1 MGSGFRRCARAR
13 RGSHG
18 TGASGGESDNVTAFS
33 AQQAPFPEIEEV
45 TVAEMRAAMDAGRLT
60 SRQIVEMYLARIEA
74 IDRNGPKLNSIM
86 EVNPDALAI
95 ADEMDRELAAGA
107 IRGPLHGIPILLK
120 DNIDTA
126 DQMLTTAGSLALA
139 SSKPLQDSTTA
150 ARLRTAGAVILGK
163 TTLSEWANFRST
175 HSSSGWSGRGG
186 QSLNPYVLDVSP
198 CGSSS
203 GSPAAVAANLTA
215 VAIGTETDG
224 SIVCPSNASS
234 VVGIKPT
241 VGLTSRAGV
250 VPISHTQDTIGP
262 HGRTVAD
269 AAAVLGALVGPDARD
284 PQTQESVGKF
294 EADYTQFL
302 DAGGLNGARIGVP
315 RANGYTGYST
325 QADLIFEAAIE
336 AMKQLGAEI
345 VDPADFPD
353 ADGMATRDELLV
365 LLYEFKA
372 DLNAYLATR
381 GPDSPMQ
388 SLADLIQFNTEN
400 ASLEMPYFAQELFD
414 LAQEKGPLTDQEYL
428 DALEK
433 NTRLSGAE
441 GIDALMDMH
450 RLDAIIAPTGSPSWK
465 IDLVNGDHFLGASSG
480 DAAMAGYPIVTLPMG
495 YAYGL
500 PVGLSF
506 IGRAYSEPT
515 LIKLAYAFEQ
525 ATQVRERPKFL
536 PSAVVPSGLVTDFTL
551 PKVAGMSD
559 PRGATPAASPE
570 STPA

>member
-1 MGSGFRRCARAR
+1 MDSATSDGANRVNRRNLIKWGAASAAVPAL
-13 RGSHG
+13 GVAAYG
-18 TGASGGESDNVTAFS
+18 TGASGGGSDGVTAFS

-60 SRQIVEMYLARIEA
+60 SRQIVEMYLARIDA

-86 EVNPDALAI
+86 ELNPDALSI
-95 ADEMDRELAAGA
+95 ADEMDRELAAGSP
-107 IRGPLHGIPILLK
+107 RGPLHGIPILLK

-139 SSKPLQDSTTA
+139 SSRPLQDSTTA

-186 QSLNPYVLDVSP
+186 QALNPYVLDVSP

-250 VPISHTQDTIGP
+250 IPISHTQDTIGP

-269 AAAVLGALVGPDARD
+269 AATVLGALVGPDPRD
-284 PQTQESVGKF
+284 PQTQESAGRF

-302 DAGGLNGARIGVP
+302 DPAGLSGARIGVP
-315 RANGYTGYST
+315 RSNGYTGYST
-325 QADLIFEAAIE
+325 QADAIFEAAIE
-336 AMKQLGAEI
+336 AMRALGAEI
-345 VDPADFPD
+345 VDPAEYPNQEEM
-353 ADGMATRDELLV
+353 GTRDELLV

-372 DLNAYLATR
+372 DLNAYLASR

-388 SLADLIQFNTEN
+388 TLADLITFNTDN
-400 ASLEMPYFAQELFD
+400 AEQEMPYFAQELFD

-433 NTRLSGAE
+433 NTRLSREE
-441 GIDALMDMH
+441 GIDALMDLH
-450 RLDAIIAPTGSPSWK
+450 QLDAIVAPTGSPSWK
-465 IDLVNGDHFLGASSG
+465 IDLVNGDHFLGASSS
-480 DAAMAGYPIVTLPMG
+480 DAAMAGYPIVSLPMG

-500 PVGLSF
+500 PVGISL

-525 ATQVRERPKFL
+525 ATQVRESGQNSCHRRSYRPD
-536 PSAVVPSGLVTDFTL
+536 S
-551 PKVAGMSD
+551 
-559 PRGATPAASPE
+559 SP
-570 STPA
+570 T